1 MNKLVTKHY
10 KLKDLDKKKAET
22 LSKRFGIKDKDLEA
36 VYKGLSCDKSE
47 VDESERTVLKYVS
60 TISVDRDGDIIDP
73 DGIDTS
79 DFEKNPVILYGHNH
93 GSSMWGGGYPVLPLG
108 RDRWIKRTKKGLLA
122 LQEYASHD
130 LANDVFTMH
139 KDGFPLASSIGFI
152 PLEYKEQGDDDYIE
166 TATKFA
172 EKYNM
177 NLNDVTKAQRIYTKT
192 YLLEHSD
199 VPVPSNPDA
208 LMLSVKGGNIKFNSE
223 NLIKDL
229 ELGEE
234 EMEQEI
240 AKINECLAKMQ
251 KTLDTLVKNIIE
263 KQEPSEE
270 PEEPEEEVDTLTID
284 DVKALLAENNKH
296 LKEEIAKLTGK
307 V

>member
-1 MNKLVTKHY
+1 
-10 KLKDLDKKKAET
+10 
-22 LSKRFGIKDKDLEA
+22 
-36 VYKGLSCDKSE
+36 
-47 VDESERTVLKYVS
+47 
-60 TISVDRDGDIIDP
+60 
-73 DGIDTS
+73 
-79 DFEKNPVILYGHNH
+79 
-93 GSSMWGGGYPVLPLG
+93 
-108 RDRWIKRTKKGLLA
+108 
-122 LQEYASHD
+122 
-130 LANDVFTMH
+130 
-139 KDGFPLASSIGFI
+139 
-152 PLEYKEQGDDDYIE
+152 
-166 TATKFA
+166 
-172 EKYNM
+172 
-177 NLNDVTKAQRIYTKT
+177 
-192 YLLEHSD
+192 
-199 VPVPSNPDA
+199 
-208 LMLSVKGGNIKFNSE
+208 MLSVKGGNIKFNSE